1 MGTNYY
7 HITNEWPVPEHADR
21 RHLGKSCTGWV
32 FALRVYP
39 KEDIRSL
46 SDVVELIASNGR
58 IEDEYGYEISLEEF
72 LVIVLDRHMPD
83 DTPRPPHT
91 EWGPNNL
98 LRTRVSGEGGCIGHG
113 MGTWDL
119 FDTEFS

>member
-7 HITNEWPVPEHADR
+7 HITNEWPVPEHVDR
-21 RHLGKSCTGWV
+21 RHLGKSSAGWV

-39 KEDIRSL
+39 EEDIRSL

-72 LVIVLDRHMPD
+72 LIIVIDRRMPD

-91 EWGPNNL
+91 ERGPNNL
-98 LRTRVSGEGGCIGHG
+98 LRFKLGVGGCIGHG
-113 MGTWDL
+113 TGTWDL
-119 FDTEFS
+119 INTEFS